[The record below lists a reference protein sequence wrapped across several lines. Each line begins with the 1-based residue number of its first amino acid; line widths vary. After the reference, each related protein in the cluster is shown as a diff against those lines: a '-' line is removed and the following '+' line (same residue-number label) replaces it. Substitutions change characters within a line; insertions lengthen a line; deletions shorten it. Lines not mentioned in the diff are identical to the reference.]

1 MVRYWILFNF
11 NYGNYTDFSI
21 PFGAG
26 INIYPQSDFY
36 LPTFNSSAFMG
47 TPVSFGSNFMDF
59 SIFPQA
65 QVPQTFTSYR
75 ASAPLKKSNY
85 DSMIAK
91 IAKEEGVDPKL
102 VKSVIKQESG
112 FDPNATSHCGAM
124 GLMQLMPGTAKDLG
138 VKNAYDPEE
147 NVRGGTR
154 YLAQMLQRYNGNTT
168 LALAAYN
175 AGPGN
180 VDKYGGVPKFAET
193 QNYVK
198 KVMGSYLA

>member
-11 NYGNYTDFSI
+11 DYGNYADFSN
-21 PFGAG
+21 PFGMG
-26 INIYPQSDFY
+26 LNIYPQPDFCF
-36 LPTFNSSAFMG
+36 PIFDSSAFMS
-47 TPVSFGSNFMDF
+47 TPISFGSNFMNF

-65 QVPQTFTSYR
+65 QVPQSLTPYR

-85 DSMIAK
+85 DSLIAK

-124 GLMQLMPGTAKDLG
+124 GLMQLMPKTAAGLG

-147 NVRGGTR
+147 NIRGGTK
-154 YLAQMLQRYNGNTT
+154 YLAQMLQRYNGNKT

>member
-1 MVRYWILFNF
+1 MFNF
-11 NYGNYTDFSI
+11 DYGNYADFSN

-26 INIYPQSDFY
+26 INIYPQTDFC
-36 LPTFNSSAFMG
+36 LPNLESSVFMS
-47 TPVSFGSNFMDF
+47 TPISFGSNYMNFP
-59 SIFPQA
+59 IFQPT
-65 QVPQTFTSYR
+65 QTFQPFTPYR
-75 ASAPLKKSNY
+75 ASTPLKKSNY
-85 DSMIAK
+85 DSMIDR

-138 VKNAYDPEE
+138 VKNPYNPEE
-147 NVRGGTR
+147 NIRGGTK